1 MKLKISQKNLLV
13 LLIKLATVGS
23 GCGSASAQSDSELPP
38 NWKAGG
44 KATEGYLHESNSRK
58 NKKRKKNRNNDAPPP
73 SEYQQDIDSGEK
85 SGKKSDTKSDNKSD
99 TAAEAEFQPAVS
111 KSRRH
116 TFSLFA
122 STPELVRMDY
132 RYSFSAHLALTIGA
146 SFPVPIAVEVAM
158 PSDVIKADKTKSIA
172 VAYPAFN
179 INFKVDWGPHVHTGL
194 IWHPFGGSWYNSFA
208 AGVRSVRIKGKAAS
222 QLRVC
227 SIAEAVKEPPCG
239 NDAAAIQT
247 RNSIAL
253 DADITLVSTVA
264 RVVTGWVYD
273 VTPAWAINLEL
284 GAFAPLNTKQ
294 TSKITASIIAPDGT
308 QEDVS
313 GALSELRAKSEVDV
327 ADKAKTEL
335 GKITNRPIP
344 VLGIGVGYRF

>member
-1 MKLKISQKNLLV
+1 M
-13 LLIKLATVGS
+13 LATVGS
-23 GCGSASAQSDSELPP
+23 VPGSGSVFAQSDSELPP

-44 KATEGYLHESNSRK
+44 KATEGYLHESNNRK
-58 NKKRKKNRNNDAPPP
+58 NKKNKKNRNNNESPAPQ
-73 SEYQQDIDSGEK
+73 YQQDMD
-85 SGKKSDTKSDNKSD
+85 SGKKSGKKSD
-99 TAAEAEFQPAVS
+99 TAAEAEFQPVVS

-132 RYSFSAHLALTIGA
+132 RYSFSSHLALTIGA

-194 IWHPFGGSWYNSFA
+194 IWHPFGGNWYNSFA
-208 AGVRSVRIKGKAAS
+208 AGVRSLRIKGKAAS

-239 NDAAAIQT
+239 NDSAAIKT

-273 VTPAWAINLEL
+273 VTSAWAINLEL

-294 TSKITASIIAPDGT
+294 TSKITAAIIAPDGT

-313 GALSELRAKSEVDV
+313 GALGELRAKSEVDV

-335 GKITNRPIP
+335 GKVTNRPIP
-344 VLGIGVGYRF
+344 VLGLGIAYRF

>member
-1 MKLKISQKNLLV
+1 M
-13 LLIKLATVGS
+13 LAPAA
-23 GCGSASAQSDSELPP
+23 SAFAQSDSELPP

-44 KATEGYLHESNSRK
+44 KATEGYLHQSNNRK
-58 NKKRKKNRNNDAPPP
+58 NKKNKKKKNNDAPPAP
-73 SEYQQDIDSGEK
+73 EYQTDRLPDRK
-85 SGKKSDTKSDNKSD
+85 SET
-99 TAAEAEFQPAVS
+99 TTEAEFQPLTS

-132 RYSFSAHLALTIGA
+132 RYSFSPHLALTIGA

-158 PSDVIKADKTKSIA
+158 PSDVIRADKTKSIA

-194 IWHPFGGSWYNSFA
+194 IWHPFGGNWYNSFA
-208 AGVRSVRIKGKAAS
+208 AGVRSVRIKGQAAS

-239 NDAAAIQT
+239 NDSAAIKT

-273 VTPAWAINLEL
+273 VNSAWAINLEL
-284 GAFAPLNTKQ
+284 GAFAPLSTKQ
-294 TSKITASIIAPDGT
+294 TSKVAASIIAPDGT
-308 QEDVS
+308 QEDVD
-313 GALSELRAKSEVDV
+313 GALGELRSKSEVDV
-327 ADKAKTEL
+327 TDKAKTEL
-335 GKITNRPIP
+335 GKVTNRPIP
-344 VLGIGVGYRF
+344 VLGIGIGYRF

>member
-1 MKLKISQKNLLV
+1 M
-13 LLIKLATVGS
+13 LATVGS
-23 GCGSASAQSDSELPP
+23 GSGSAFAQSDSELPP

-44 KATEGYLHESNSRK
+44 KATEGYLHESNNRK
-58 NKKRKKNRNNDAPPP
+58 NKKHKKNKNNDAPPAP
-73 SEYQQDIDSGEK
+73 EYQQDMDSGEK
-85 SGKKSDTKSDNKSD
+85 SGKKSE
-99 TAAEAEFQPAVS
+99 TAAEAEFQPVVS

-132 RYSFSAHLALTIGA
+132 RYSFSSHLALTIGA

-194 IWHPFGGSWYNSFA
+194 IWHPFGGSWYTSFA

-239 NDAAAIQT
+239 NDSAAIKT

-273 VTPAWAINLEL
+273 VTSAWAINLEL

-313 GALSELRAKSEVDV
+313 GALGELRAKSEVDV

-335 GKITNRPIP
+335 GKVTNRPIP
-344 VLGIGVGYRF
+344 VLGIGIAYRF

>member
-1 MKLKISQKNLLV
+1 MDIKLKTSQKTLLG
-13 LLIKLATVGS
+13 LHLMLAPV
-23 GCGSASAQSDSELPP
+23 ASVFAQSDSELPP

-44 KATEGYLHESNSRK
+44 KATEGYLHESNNRK
-58 NKKRKKNRNNDAPPP
+58 NKKRKKNKNNDTAPAP
-73 SEYQQDIDSGEK
+73 EYQQDKGSGEG
-85 SGKKSDTKSDNKSD
+85 SGKKSDTG
-99 TAAEAEFQPAVS
+99 AEAEFQPVVT

-116 TFSLFA
+116 TFSLFG

-132 RYSFSAHLALTIGA
+132 RYSFSSHLALTIGA
-146 SFPVPIAVEVAM
+146 SFPVPIDVEVAM
-158 PSDVIKADKTKSIA
+158 PSDVIRADKTKSIA

-179 INFKVDWGPHVHTGL
+179 INFKVDWGPHIHTGL

-239 NDAAAIQT
+239 NDAAAIKT

-273 VTPAWAINLEL
+273 VNAAWAINLEL

-294 TSKITASIIAPDGT
+294 TSKVAASIIAPDGT
-308 QEDVS
+308 QEDVD
-313 GALSELRAKSEVDV
+313 GALGELRAKSEVDV
-327 ADKAKTEL
+327 IDKAKTEL
-335 GKITNRPIP
+335 GKVTNRPIP